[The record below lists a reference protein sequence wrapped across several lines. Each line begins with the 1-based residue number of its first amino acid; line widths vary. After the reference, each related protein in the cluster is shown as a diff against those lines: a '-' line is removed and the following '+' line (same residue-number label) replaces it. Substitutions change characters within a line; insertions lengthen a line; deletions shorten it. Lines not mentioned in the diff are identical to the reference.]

1 MDRDDNFSSA
11 FRTVLEVAG
20 VEPVRLPPKSP
31 NLNAHLER
39 FHLTRISHLTPCVL
53 ARNLRQSLK
62 NKELLPNH
70 AKMTGEPNG

>member
-1 MDRDDNFSSA
+1 MGASA
-11 FRTVLEVAG
+11 RY
-20 VEPVRLPPKSP
+20 RP
-31 NLNAHLER
+31 NLETSRLVYKRQAPGLS
-39 FHLTRISHLTPCVL
+39 LIPRISHLTPCVL

>member
-1 MDRDDNFSSA
+1 MLGFQPEGISPSFRCDDFA
-11 FRTVLEVAG
+11 
-20 VEPVRLPPKSP
+20 
-31 NLNAHLER
+31 NAE
-39 FHLTRISHLTPCVL
+39 TMHLTPCVL